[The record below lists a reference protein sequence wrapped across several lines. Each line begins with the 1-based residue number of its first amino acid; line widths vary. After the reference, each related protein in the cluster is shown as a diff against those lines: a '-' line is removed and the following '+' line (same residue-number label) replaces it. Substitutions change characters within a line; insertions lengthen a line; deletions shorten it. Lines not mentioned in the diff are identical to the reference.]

1 MRVKICG
8 ITNRH
13 DAESAA
19 SLGADA
25 IGFVFAESPRQITV
39 QEASRISKAVGPW
52 IATVGVFVNEKWEA
66 VQRIADQCRLSA
78 VQLHGDESPAYAKK
92 LSKVIKVIKAFRIS
106 NRVDLDAIKGYDTD
120 AFLFDSRV
128 PSQRG
133 GSGVSFDWTLLKS
146 RRIGSPFIIS
156 GGLNPENVKQAI
168 RELAPY
174 GVDVASGVESSPR
187 KKSVGRMRD
196 FIKNAK
202 EIYI

>member
-25 IGFVFAESPRQITV
+25 IGFVFAKSPRRITIK
-39 QEASRISKAVGPW
+39 EAFGISKALGPW
-52 IATVGVFVNEKWEA
+52 IATVGVFVNEKWET

-78 VQLHGDESPAYAKK
+78 VQLHGDESPAYAKR
-92 LSKVIKVIKAFRIS
+92 LSKHLKIIKAFRIS
-106 NRVDLDAIKGYDTD
+106 NRVDLNAVKGYDTD

-128 PSQRG
+128 PNQHG
-133 GSGVSFDWTLLKS
+133 GSGVPFEWALVKS
-146 RRIGSPFIIS
+146 MRITRPFIVS
-156 GGLNPENVKQAI
+156 GGLNPENVKKVV
-168 RELAPY
+168 RELGPY
-174 GVDVASGVESSPR
+174 GVDVASGVEISPG
-187 KKSVGRMRD
+187 KKSTERMRE

-202 EIYI
+202 EVTI